1 MRSRRDLH
9 RGVCEFMSAADDVAG
24 DVGNEV
30 DGAGGSVVQLDLS
43 VGADRDA
50 GSRSECS
57 IQISSARNS
66 YASNTLGGNDLR
78 DAVLEEWSGW
88 RRTSPMLS
96 VRRRW
101 SHRPQ
106 PWGVDVDPLVTRRG
120 KLQPGCAAILLATRR
135 SHHVGKRH

>member
-1 MRSRRDLH
+1 MIRLAQLS
-9 RGVCEFMSAADDVAG
+9 
-24 DVGNEV
+24 
-30 DGAGGSVVQLDLS
+30 GSKYLTSYCTTTTKASDSLP
-43 VGADRDA
+43 A

-66 YASNTLGGNDLR
+66 YASNTVGGNDLG

-106 PWGVDVDPLVTRRG
+106 PWGVDVDPLVTG
-120 KLQPGCAAILLATRR
+120 EENSSQDALPYSWQPGGPITLASGTRGAKAGNVR
-135 SHHVGKRH
+135 QE